1 MKKMLAVVGPTA
13 SGKSGLAVELCKKF
27 DGEVI
32 SCDSMQLYKK
42 LNIGTAKPSEE
53 EMQGIPHHLIDF
65 LDVGAE
71 YSVSDYVSD
80 AEKCVNELYGRGVLP
95 VFCGGTGLYIQ
106 SFVSGIQFSEF
117 QNDPE
122 VRARLETEYRNN
134 GIESI
139 YSRLLSVDPDIA
151 ETIDIHN
158 VKRVIRALEVYET
171 SGVTMTEWNRRSL
184 ANAKRRDC
192 LIIGLDFESR
202 EALYDRINKRVD
214 LMMEYGLLAEAR
226 TLLDEGL
233 MHTKTASQAIAY
245 KEFLPYFN
253 GEDCLENCIETL
265 KRNSRRYA
273 KRQLTWFK
281 RNNDIKWIY
290 RDGMSNEDV
299 FAFAVELSEKYL
311 SEDV

>member
-122 VRARLETEYRNN
+122 VR
-134 GIESI
+134 
-139 YSRLLSVDPDIA
+139 
-151 ETIDIHN
+151 ID
-158 VKRVIRALEVYET
+158 
-171 SGVTMTEWNRRSL
+171 
-184 ANAKRRDC
+184 
-192 LIIGLDFESR
+192 
-202 EALYDRINKRVD
+202 
-214 LMMEYGLLAEAR
+214 
-226 TLLDEGL
+226 
-233 MHTKTASQAIAY
+233 
-245 KEFLPYFN
+245 
-253 GEDCLENCIETL
+253 
-265 KRNSRRYA
+265 
-273 KRQLTWFK
+273 
-281 RNNDIKWIY
+281 
-290 RDGMSNEDV
+290 
-299 FAFAVELSEKYL
+299 
-311 SEDV
+311 